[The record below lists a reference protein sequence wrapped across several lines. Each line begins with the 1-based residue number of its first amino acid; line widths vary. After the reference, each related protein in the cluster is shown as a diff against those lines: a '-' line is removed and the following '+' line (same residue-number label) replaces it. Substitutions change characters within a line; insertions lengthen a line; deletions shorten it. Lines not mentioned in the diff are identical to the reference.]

1 MTHPLI
7 PLYISYHSIPH
18 HVISCTEYLRLSNF
32 AAASSAQVR
41 LALTATATKRVAQDI
56 VERLNI
62 KVQNI
67 IQLPSSRK
75 NLILSVRSF
84 SYPSDGYGEKLDALL
99 DALPGLANG
108 GSAIIYVNKQNLAE
122 RLALDL
128 RDSGYSARAYHS
140 LISNREEVEQW
151 FLKKRAPPALGGS
164 RDREGDRAPIVVGT
178 TAFGMGID
186 KSDVR
191 SVIHFD
197 MPRSV
202 EDYVQGV

>member
-1 MTHPLI
+1 M
-7 PLYISYHSIPH
+7 
-18 HVISCTEYLRLSNF
+18 
-32 AAASSAQVR
+32 R

-56 VERLNI
+56 VERLHI

-67 IQLPSSRK
+67 VQLPSSRK

-84 SYPSDGYGEKLDALL
+84 SYLQDGYREKLDALL
-99 DALPGLANG
+99 NALPGLADG

-122 RLALDL
+122 RLSQDL
-128 RDSGYSARAYHS
+128 RESGYSAKAYHS
-140 LISNREEVEQW
+140 KISNREEVEHW
-151 FLKKRAPPALGGS
+151 FLRKSSAQLS
-164 RDREGDRAPIVVGT
+164 SHEGDRAPIVVGT

-202 EDYVQGV
+202 EDYVQGLSDCCSILPPARDRIA

>member
-1 MTHPLI
+1 M
-7 PLYISYHSIPH
+7 
-18 HVISCTEYLRLSNF
+18 
-32 AAASSAQVR
+32 R

-56 VERLNI
+56 VERLHI

-67 IQLPSSRK
+67 VQLPASRK

-84 SYPSDGYGEKLDALL
+84 SYPQDGYREKLDALL
-99 DALPGLANG
+99 EALPGLADG
-108 GSAIIYVNKQNLAE
+108 GSAIIYVNKQNSAE
-122 RLALDL
+122 RLSQDL

-140 LISNREEVEQW
+140 KIPNREEVEHW
-151 FLKKRAPPALGGS
+151 FLRKSSASAQPS
-164 RDREGDRAPIVVGT
+164 SREGDRAPIVVGT

-202 EDYVQGV
+202 EDYVQGLRDCCSVLPPARFRIA

>member
-1 MTHPLI
+1 M
-7 PLYISYHSIPH
+7 
-18 HVISCTEYLRLSNF
+18 F

-75 NLILSVRSF
+75 NLILSVQSF
-84 SYPSDGYGEKLDALL
+84 SYPQDGYREKLDALL
-99 DALPGLANG
+99 EALPGLAHG
-108 GSAIIYVNKQNLAE
+108 GSAIIYVNKQNIAE
-122 RLALDL
+122 RLAQDL

-140 LISNREEVEQW
+140 MISNREEVEQW
-151 FLKKRAPPALGGS
+151 FLRKPTAQASS
-164 RDREGDRAPIVVGT
+164 RDGNKAPIVVGT

-197 MPRSV
+197 LPRSV
-202 EDYVQGV
+202 EDYVQGMCDRSINRHVSSSIIEATTL